1 MWRERD
7 AGALLVAGAGVQPLE
22 NPGRCLRGVSAALRH
37 SRPPRCVPKRTE
49 NRCSANNF
57 STNVC
62 SWGIHS
68 SQKVETTR
76 MSANRRTKCGVS
88 VPLNVIRSLE
98 QNADTHYD
106 VHGP

>member
-49 NRCSANNF
+49 NMFSQQLFHKRLLLGDSQQPESGNDSNVREQTNKMRCFRA
-57 STNVC
+57 
-62 SWGIHS
+62 
-68 SQKVETTR
+68 VEHY
-76 MSANRRTKCGVS
+76 SIIRTE
-88 VPLNVIRSLE
+88 R
-98 QNADTHYD
+98 
-106 VHGP
+106 